1 MSALEPGSQ
10 LAGYR
15 IEGIAGGGG
24 MGVVYRATQAALD
37 RTVALKVIAPG
48 LAEDDEFRTRFKRES
63 RLAASIEHQNVIPIY
78 EAGEA
83 DGVLFLS
90 MRYVEGTDLRS
101 LLDREGSLEPH
112 RATRIVAQVAE
123 ALDAAHGAGLVHRD
137 VKPGNILIAPGEHV
151 YLTDFGL
158 TKRAASQSALTKTGA
173 LVGTIDYVA
182 PEQVEGFRV
191 DARSDVYA
199 LACVLYHLLTGRVPY
214 DKPSDMARLF
224 AHVNEPPPL
233 PSAVEP
239 GVPHEL
245 DEVVVRGMAKDPDER
260 YQSAGDLG
268 RAALAGA
275 ESRTIPGP
283 GHTVARGEAAPG
295 GAAAPSVPAA
305 PPSTATARSRRPW
318 AWALAAAAVV
328 AAGVV
333 VALVVSGGGGGGGS
347 GGGGSS
353 SDPAGGDST
362 VLNNVAPPVSG
373 ERVVAAAQTNVKG
386 VAYRLVLSTPRKKGP
401 RRASVPLYMNEYVG
415 EPAPLHKLHRIRLP
429 YPYARDSYIS
439 SLEVS
444 ANPAPNPDKTAGV
457 ALSWF
462 LHIGD
467 KESLTHYFGLTRH
480 GIDVY

>member
-10 LAGYR
+10 IAGYR
-15 IEGIAGGGG
+15 IEGVAGGGG

-37 RTVALKVIAPG
+37 RSVALKVIAPD

-78 EAGEA
+78 EAGEV

-101 LLDREGSLEPH
+101 LLSREGSLEPH

-123 ALDAAHGAGLVHRD
+123 ALDAAHAAGLVHRD
-137 VKPGNILIAPGEHV
+137 IKPGNILIAPGEHP

-158 TKRAASQSALTKTGA
+158 TKRASSESALTKTGA

-182 PEQVEGFRV
+182 PEQVEGRLV

-214 DKPSDMARLF
+214 EKPSDMARLF
-224 AHVNEPPPL
+224 AHVNEAPPV
-233 PSAVEP
+233 PSAAEP

-245 DEVVVRGMAKDPDER
+245 DEVVARGMAKDPDDR

-275 ESRTIPGP
+275 ESRTIAGTQ
-283 GHTVARGEAAPG
+283 HSVARGEAAPSAG
-295 GAAAPSVPAA
+295 S
-305 PPSTATARSRRPW
+305 PPSPPGTRKRRLRT
-318 AWALAAAAVV
+318 WALVAVPVV
-328 AAGVV
+328 AAGVA
-333 VALVVSGGGGGGGS
+333 VALLVGGGGD

-353 SDPAGGDST
+353 SSSSKSAPAGGDST
-362 VLNNVAPPVSG
+362 VLNNAPAPVPG

-401 RRASVPLYMNEYVG
+401 RRANVPLYMNEYVG
-415 EPAPLHKLHRIRLP
+415 EPAPLRKLHRIRLP
-429 YPYARDSYIS
+429 FPYARDSYIS

-462 LHIGD
+462 LHVGD

>member
-1 MSALEPGSQ
+1 VSSLGPGSQ

-24 MGVVYRATQAALD
+24 MGVVYRATEARLE

-78 EAGEA
+78 EAGEV

-101 LLDREGSLEPH
+101 LLDREGSLEPR
-112 RATRIVAQVAE
+112 RAARIVAQVAE
-123 ALDAAHGAGLVHRD
+123 ALDAAHRSGLVHRD
-137 VKPGNILIAPGEHV
+137 VKPGNILMAPGEHA

-158 TKRAASQSALTKTGA
+158 TKRAASESALTKTGQ
-173 LVGTIDYVA
+173 LVGTVDYVA
-182 PEQVEGFRV
+182 PEQIEGLRV

-199 LACVLYHLLTGRVPY
+199 LACVLHHVLTGRVPY

-224 AHVNEPPPL
+224 AHVNDPPPL
-233 PSAVEP
+233 PSAVDP
-239 GVPHEL
+239 AVPHEL

-275 ESRTIPGP
+275 ESRTIAEPERS
-283 GHTVARGEAAPG
+283 VARGD
-295 GAAAPSVPAA
+295 AA
-305 PPSTATARSRRPW
+305 PPDGAPPSPPPARPRRRWIW
-318 AWALAAAAVV
+318 AVAAAAVV

-333 VALVVSGGGGGGGS
+333 VALIVAGGGGGGGGGS
-347 GGGGSS
+347 ESV
-353 SDPAGGDST
+353 PAGGEST
-362 VLNNVAPPVSG
+362 VLNNVPPPVSG
-373 ERVVAAAQTNVKG
+373 ERVVGAAQTNVKG
-386 VAYRLVLSTPRKKGP
+386 VAYRLVLSTPRTKGP

-415 EPAPLHKLHRIRLP
+415 EPAPLHKLHRLRLP
-429 YPYARDSYIS
+429 YPYARDSYIA
-439 SLEVS
+439 SLKVE
-444 ANPAPNPDKTAGV
+444 ANPDPNPDKTAGA

-462 LHIGD
+462 LHVGD
-467 KESLTHYFGLTRH
+467 KTDLTHYFGLTRH